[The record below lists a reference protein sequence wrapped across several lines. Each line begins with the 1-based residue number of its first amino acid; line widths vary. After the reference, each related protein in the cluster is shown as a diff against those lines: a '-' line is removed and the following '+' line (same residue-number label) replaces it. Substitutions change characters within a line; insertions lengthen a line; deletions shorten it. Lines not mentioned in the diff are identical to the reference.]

1 MDERTKWLMSRGR
14 DLRFRHAGDP
24 DTPVAALYAFAD
36 DEDSVRM
43 SLAGNSAL
51 PRELMERL
59 AADSYW
65 MARMLLTTNPA
76 VPVELITPLVDDPHK
91 IVSWAA
97 AKRVDEEERRAWRAR
112 RTPGH

>member
-1 MDERTKWLMSRGR
+1 MEERTKWLMSRGR

-24 DTPVAALYAFAD
+24 STPLPALYAFAD

-43 SLAGNSAL
+43 SLASNPSL
-51 PRELMERL
+51 PLELMERL
-59 AADSYW
+59 AVDPYW
-65 MARMLLTTNPA
+65 LVRMTLAGNPA
-76 VPVELITPLVDDPHK
+76 VPVEVVKSLVNDPQST
-91 IVSWAA
+91 VSWAA